1 MKLYEFMT
9 YGHNPSPSSVMN
21 CVMERDLYTQG
32 TFQKRKKSGHLCT
45 KDKETLNQLLN
56 QINKK

>member
-9 YGHNPSPSSVMN
+9 YGHNPSPSRVMKP
-21 CVMERDLYTQG
+21 DLYTQG

-45 KDKETLNQLLN
+45 KDKETLN
-56 QINKK
+56 

>member
-9 YGHNPSPSSVMN
+9 YGHNPSSSSVIN
-21 CVMERDLYTQG
+21 CVMKPDLYTQG

-45 KDKETLNQLLN
+45 KDKETLN
-56 QINKK
+56 

>member
-9 YGHNPSPSSVMN
+9 YGHNPSPSSVIN
-21 CVMERDLYTQG
+21 CVMKPDLYTQG

-45 KDKETLNQLLN
+45 KAKDKETLN
-56 QINKK
+56 